1 MESPAKPTPAVNK
14 AKRKSAAPAASKI
27 AFSAKTVKRL
37 KDALPLIKRDAKILA
52 ARGEAEAD
60 TRLLVVDVMTA
71 LGWDKTVDLTG
82 ESRVRGDAM
91 DYLLK
96 VDGVGVAALEVKSS
110 SVPLKE
116 KHLRQVEKYAADSG
130 FEWMILTNGHHWQ
143 LYHLTFNRPLVIDL
157 ISEIDLFDDLKKT
170 PVILES
176 LLIFSKESFSK
187 KFVAAKW
194 RARIATAPEQLR
206 TVLLSKEVVNAFRKE
221 LRKKSGQLLPLD
233 ETVRVLREWLKV

>member
-71 LGWDKTVDLTG
+71 LGWDKTIDLTG

-157 ISEIDLFDDLKKT
+157 ISEIDLFDDARDLG
-170 PVILES
+170 
-176 LLIFSKESFSK
+176 
-187 KFVAAKW
+187 VAVDFL
-194 RARIATAPEQLR
+194 QGV
-206 TVLLSKEVVNAFRKE
+206 VLQEICR
-221 LRKKSGQLLPLD
+221 G
-233 ETVRVLREWLKV
+233 